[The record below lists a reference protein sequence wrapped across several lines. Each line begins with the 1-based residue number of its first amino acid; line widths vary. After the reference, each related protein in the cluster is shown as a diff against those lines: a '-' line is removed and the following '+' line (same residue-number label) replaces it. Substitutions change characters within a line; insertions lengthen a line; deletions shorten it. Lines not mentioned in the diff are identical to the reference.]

1 MRRSRSLALARLSS
15 CSVLGLALLACS
27 SSKSAATDAGTDDG
41 AIDNPRPAPVP
52 VDPLF
57 IGSGGFAYGFGSAT
71 VSACAPSGL
80 VKVGPDTKGG
90 FGTANFLHYSG
101 YWYGDDTIQGFSHLH
116 LHGTGASDYG
126 VLTVMPLADAVTA
139 ATTTPDGY
147 GSTFAKTSEK
157 LVPGTYSVTLDRGAI
172 QASITATPHGAHHR
186 YAYPAAATIGHLVF
200 DLDHHLSGGKV
211 TDAEVTLDPATSAF
225 RGRLHS
231 VGGMSGGFGGY
242 DVWFEGRTKNAWK
255 GQSTWSGGAAP
266 ATGASASGS
275 GVGFAIDLDLAGGA
289 PAEVQLAI
297 SLVDADG
304 AKKNF
309 AAEFAAW
316 DFAGTQAKTAAAWK
330 AIDDRVQF
338 VGGTKDQQSMMAA
351 ARYHA
356 FLMPTRTSDVD
367 GRYRGVDQQIHT
379 ATGFAFMS
387 DMSLWDTY
395 RTLHSWYA
403 LVAPDRALDAVRS
416 LVEMG
421 KQRDGA
427 LPRWPI
433 ADGES
438 GTMIG
443 APAEIVIADAY
454 VRGVR
459 GFDAAEAWNL
469 VRAEALDATPPKGGR
484 GGRDDAPGYD
494 VNGYV
499 TATAADPR
507 RAASKTMELAHAD
520 YALAQ
525 LAAALGHT
533 SEATQLATRAHGWR
547 KLFDP
552 TTKLLWS
559 KDASGAFV
567 TPHDNPGDWT
577 DDFAEA
583 DAYQTLWGAPHD
595 ADGYVTLLG
604 GRAQAAAAL
613 DQFFV
618 LGKENWD
625 QTDWGNMLTRSGVR
639 PYYWAANE
647 PDIHA
652 PYLLALLGRPDL
664 AQKWIRWTI
673 EQQFGPGADG
683 LPGNDDGGTMSTLLL
698 WSALGIY
705 PIAGSDRFVL
715 GAPLFPQATIQLQ
728 DGSNGTFTIEGQGV
742 SDKALYVQSVTLD
755 GKPLTTPEIHVSD
768 LHAGGKLVFVMG
780 EQPSKWARVD

>member
-1 MRRSRSLALARLSS
+1 MRAPQTLRPFCLVLALT
-15 CSVLGLALLACS
+15 SVACS
-27 SSKSAATDAGTDDG
+27 SSEARTDADAGSDG
-41 AIDNPRPAPVP
+41 AIENPRPPPVP

-71 VSACAPSGL
+71 VSAAAPNGL
-80 VKVGPDTKGG
+80 AKVGPDTKGP

-116 LHGTGASDYG
+116 LHGTGATDYG
-126 VLTVMPLADAVTA
+126 VLTVMPLADGVTA
-139 ATTTPDGY
+139 ATTKPDGY
-147 GSTFAKTSEK
+147 GSTFQKASEK

-172 QASITATPHGAHHR
+172 KAEITATPHGAHHR
-186 YAYPAAATIGHLVF
+186 FTYAASATSGHLLF

-211 TDAEVTLDPATSAF
+211 TDAEVTLDPATSTF
-225 RGRLHS
+225 HGRLRS
-231 VGGMSGGFGGY
+231 VGGMSDGFGGY
-242 DVWFEGRTKNAWK
+242 DVFFEGRTRGAWK
-255 GQSTWSGGAAP
+255 GQSVWTASAAP
-266 ATGASASGS
+266 AAGTTASGL
-275 GVGFAIDLDLAGGA
+275 GVGFALDVDVTGGA

-297 SLVDADG
+297 SLVDAAG
-304 AKKNF
+304 AKGNF
-309 AAEFAAW
+309 AAELPSW
-316 DFAGTQAKTAAAWK
+316 DFAAIQAKTAAEWK

-338 VGGTKDQQSMMAA
+338 VGGTKDQQAMMAA

-367 GRYRGVDQQIHT
+367 GRYRGVDQQIHA
-379 ATGFAFMS
+379 ATGFSFVS
-387 DMSLWDTY
+387 DLSLWDTY
-395 RTLHSWYA
+395 RTLHPWYA
-403 LVAPDRALDAVRS
+403 LVAKDRALDAVRS

-433 ADGES
+433 ATGEA

-454 VRGVR
+454 LRGVR
-459 GFDAAEAWNL
+459 GFDAEEAWGL

-484 GGRDDAPGYD
+484 GGRADATGYD
-494 VNGYV
+494 VHGYV
-499 TATAADPR
+499 TATAQDPR
-507 RAASKTMELAHAD
+507 RATSKTMELAHAD

-525 LAAALGHT
+525 YALALGHGAE
-533 SEATQLATRAHGWR
+533 STQLATRARGWR

-552 TTKLLWS
+552 ETKLLWS

-577 DDFAEA
+577 EDFAEA

-595 ADGYVTLLG
+595 VDGYVTLLG
-604 GRAQAAAAL
+604 GRAQAVSAL
-613 DQFFV
+613 EQFFV
-618 LGKENWD
+618 LGKQNWD
-625 QTDWGNMLTRSGVR
+625 ETDWGNLLTASAIR

-652 PYLLALLGRPDL
+652 PALLALLGRPDL
-664 AQKWIRWTI
+664 AQRWIRWTI
-673 EQQFGPGADG
+673 DQQFGPGADG

-698 WSALGIY
+698 FHALGIY

-715 GAPLFPQATIQLQ
+715 GAPLFPKATIALQ
-728 DGSNGTFTIEGQGV
+728 DGSGGTFTIEGQGV
-742 SDKALYVQSVTLD
+742 SATAIYVQSVTLD
-755 GKPLTTPEIHVSD
+755 GKPLTAPEIRVSD

-780 EQPSKWARVD
+780 EHPSSWARVD